1 MSDGDDFGRMVG
13 SRTKDDAQNVV
24 VVCSSL
30 LELLDDK
37 RPDAVCTA
45 IPTSGDS
52 PILQAFMPFGEE
64 AAVAQTSDRLDCSAH

>member
-1 MSDGDDFGRMVG
+1 MSDGDGFGRKVG
-13 SRTKDDAQNVV
+13 YRTKDDAQNFV

-30 LELLDDK
+30 LEFLDNK

-52 PILQAFMPFGEE
+52 QGLACVMPFGEE
-64 AAVAQTSDRLDCSAH
+64 AAVAQTSGTVWVG